1 MTQTARPLRQL
12 EQYLQPQ
19 TGERARLSFD
29 GQTTTLEREGQS
41 APQNPP
47 AFDEAA
53 EREKLREQMEQSASA
68 PEFRMWREMLMG
80 RLGSREAARQE
91 FLRLGLPQK
100 LWDELDTFDRR
111 MGRTLDD
118 APNMVPE
125 SYSSTLVTAEE
136 VQNSLLW
143 NPPAELRRRFAS
155 LWAAEINIVPPGAE
169 VGLWE
174 RSLELAREGFL
185 RMSPRRADGSLW
197 LPPGLEPRRAE
208 LRGLERPVVRP
219 FPTAGQP
226 APWDSKFGGVPY
238 RPVGSAWPLDTH
250 GAPLPFL
257 AQIDLA
263 QANAGGH
270 LPDLPRRGLLQF
282 FVSHAGERVL
292 YWPDPVQDEAAL
304 TREMPEL
311 EDFQEEMFSPP
322 EQAMG
327 FVPDREIP
335 SSLDDRLKFA
345 QPDDQT
351 GTGEAYQQAENNS
364 KLQPNG
370 HRLRGYP
377 MVINTSHPAAE
388 DVQLLFQFDGDD
400 YGGQLFGDSGGMGGW
415 VGFFIRP
422 DDLAKLN
429 FSRVWAEMD
438 AF

>member
-185 RMSPRRADGSLW
+185 RISPRRADGSLW
-197 LPPGLEPRRAE
+197 LTPGLEPHRAE
-208 LRGLERPVVRP
+208 LQRLERPVVRP
-219 FPTAGQP
+219 YPKAGQP

-238 RPVGSAWPLDTH
+238 RPVGSAWPLDVH

-282 FVSHAGERVL
+282 FVNHAGERVL

-304 TREMPEL
+304 NREVPEV
-311 EDFQEEMFSPP
+311 EDHQEEMFSPP

-327 FVPDREIP
+327 FVPDSELP
-335 SSLDDRLKFA
+335 SSLDDRLSFTRSA
-345 QPDDQT
+345 DETDQQ
-351 GTGEAYQQAENNS
+351 GEDNA
-364 KLQPNG
+364 KLRPNG

-377 MVINTSHPAAE
+377 MVINTFHPAAE

-415 VGFFIRP
+415 AGFFIRP
-422 DDLAKLN
+422 DDLGNLD
-429 FSRVWAEMD
+429 FSRVWAELD